1 MAESPIVKRI
11 PPKKLQPSNLLPLL
25 PDGSTGVVVD
35 EMIGL
40 ADVVT
45 GFSVVLVVIV
55 VGVVFL
61 VVVVAVV
68 ESVTVVDEV
77 VVVDETVVVV
87 VLELDVLG
95 VVRVVVSF
103 SGVKLVS
110 NFGGIAVA
118 GLPSSEDWGHLSSDN
133 TTSSNL
139 NPGFK
144 SPIASSV
151 TFFATHFVSEL
162 LNEANLQ
169 SGIVKHPTQVS
180 SISSQEFW
188 LNIA

>member
-1 MAESPIVKRI
+1 LKLTNPIAESPIVKRI

-25 PDGSTGVVVD
+25 PEGSTGVVVFG
-35 EMIGL
+35 I
-40 ADVVT
+40 AVVVVT
-45 GFSVVLVVIV
+45 GLVVVLVVVV

-61 VVVVAVV
+61 VVVVVAL
-68 ESVTVVDEV
+68 VTVVDEV
-77 VVVDETVVVV
+77 VVVDETVVAVD

-95 VVRVVVSF
+95 VVVAF

-110 NFGGIAVA
+110 NFGVIAVA

-144 SPIASSV
+144 SPIDCSV
-151 TFFATHFVSEL
+151 TFVETHFVSEL
-162 LNEANLQ
+162 LKEANLQ
-169 SGIVKHPTQVS
+169 SGMVKHPTQVS

-188 LNIA
+188 LNNA

>member
-35 EMIGL
+35 EIIGL

-77 VVVDETVVVV
+77 VVVDETVVV

-151 TFFATHFVSEL
+151 TFFVTHFVSEL

-169 SGIVKHPTQVS
+169 SGMVKHPTQVS

>member
-35 EMIGL
+35 ETIGL

-61 VVVVAVV
+61 VVVV
-68 ESVTVVDEV
+68 TVVDEV
-77 VVVDETVVVV
+77 VVVDDTVVVV

-151 TFFATHFVSEL
+151 TFFVTHFVSEL

>member
-25 PDGSTGVVVD
+25 PEGSTGVVVD
-35 EMIGL
+35 EIIGL

-77 VVVDETVVVV
+77 VVVDETVVVL

-95 VVRVVVSF
+95 VVKVVVAFSF

-118 GLPSSEDWGHLSSDN
+118 GLPSSGKIQI
-133 TTSSNL
+133 
-139 NPGFK
+139 FR
-144 SPIASSV
+144 I
-151 TFFATHFVSEL
+151 FA
-162 LNEANLQ
+162 Q
-169 SGIVKHPTQVS
+169 
-180 SISSQEFW
+180 
-188 LNIA
+188 